1 MKVVE
6 IYQNNKKV
14 YNGPI
19 YLANNFYSRLIGLMG
34 KDKIGDEEGMFF
46 RNVNRIHTFFMKFD
60 IDVVYL
66 NKEYEVLDVE
76 TIQPNKIGKFVKGA
90 KHVLELNANKGAK
103 LTKQKIDVV

>member
-1 MKVVE
+1 
-6 IYQNNKKV
+6 
-14 YNGPI
+14 
-19 YLANNFYSRLIGLMG
+19 
-34 KDKIGDEEGMFF
+34 
-46 RNVNRIHTFFMKFD
+46 MKFD